1 MKVTVLF
8 PNVATGGQ
16 VSHVCFSFYGNF
28 PERSEAHIHCH
39 SLEKGFRSPVAY
51 PAVPP
56 ALNRIAWRI
65 EKMHPFVHART
76 VDRFLRDAGV
86 REGVAIL
93 WPGAVVEAAK
103 ALRAQGCEIVMEM
116 INCHQGTARRILIDA
131 YTRAGMSVEHGIAE
145 HSVAREAEVYAIADA
160 IFSPS
165 PMTRL
170 SLLENGV
177 PEEKILDTA
186 FGWSPEH
193 NRVLVKGVPKADA
206 FTAIFAGTVCVR
218 KGAHLLAAAWRDAGI
233 REGRLLFAGAIT
245 GDFADKR
252 ASLLTGDGIS
262 CLGHRSD
269 LPNLL
274 AASHV
279 FAFPTLEEGG
289 PIVTYEAAAAGLAIL
304 TTPMGAGAVIRN
316 GVDGIVL
323 DPFDHDGWVQALRTL
338 ASDASLRARLG
349 EAARQRAREFTFEKT
364 ALQRC
369 KALEQRFGA

>member
-16 VSHVCFSFYGNF
+16 VSHVCFSIYGNF
-28 PERSEAHIHCH
+28 PGRSEAHIHCH
-39 SLEKGFRSPVAY
+39 SLERGFRSPVAR

-56 ALNRIAWRI
+56 ALNRLAWKI
-65 EKMHPFVHART
+65 EKARPFVHDRT
-76 VDRFLRDAGV
+76 VRRFLRDAV
-86 REGVAIL
+86 SRKGVAVL
-93 WPGAVVEAAK
+93 WPGSVVEAAK
-103 ALRAQGCEIVMEM
+103 ALRAQGCDLVMEM
-116 INCHQGTARRILIDA
+116 INCHQATARRILIDA
-131 YTRAGMSVEHGIAE
+131 YQRAGMALNHGISD
-145 HSVAREAEVYAIADA
+145 HSVARESEVYALADA

-177 PEEKILDTA
+177 PAEKILDTA

-193 NRVLVKGVPKADA
+193 NRILTEGVPKSDV
-206 FTAIFAGTVCVR
+206 FTAVFAGTVCVR
-218 KGAHLLAAAWRDAGI
+218 KGAHLLAAAWRDAGL
-233 REGRLLFAGAIT
+233 REGRLLFAGAAT
-245 GDFADKR
+245 DDFAGGR
-252 ASLLTGDGIS
+252 AALLAGDGIS

-269 LPNLL
+269 LPALL
-274 AASHV
+274 AAAHV

-289 PIVTYEAAAAGLAIL
+289 PIVTYEAAAAGLAIV

-323 DPFDHDGWVQALRTL
+323 DPFDHDGWVEALRKL
-338 ASDASLRARLG
+338 SEDASLRSRLG
-349 EAARQRAREFTFEKT
+349 ESARQRAKEFTFEKT

-369 KALEQRFGA
+369 AALERRFGA